1 MTHYFTTGNE
11 STCYGC
17 RACEHICPQKAITM
31 KPNEEGFLYPTLDEA
46 ICMKC
51 GLCSQVCPNDN
62 VTTVFRKPLKVFA
75 AQYKQQDVLD
85 NSSSGGI
92 FSAVADYV
100 LENNGSV
107 AGCVFDDNFT
117 AIHVVSQDHDT
128 VAKMRGSKYVQSDT
142 KSTYVEIKQ
151 RLEQGKFVLF
161 SGTPCQVDGLKLYLC
176 KNYDNLLT
184 IDLICHGVPSPVLL
198 AEYLKLTEQKKGKVT
213 DIKFRN
219 KQRNG
224 WCAQGSVTYL
234 RNGREKTYTISPFN
248 ASYYYY
254 YLKNCISRMSCYSC
268 KYSSV
273 QRVGDITIGDYWNIN
288 DVLPHVNSKKGISV
302 ILVNTNHGKTVV
314 QALKQR
320 IMLFETELSSAVSGN
335 GNLSKPCDLPDSRKN
350 IYKRIKQQGYVV
362 VAKQDC
368 KYQYVVPFLR
378 KHIPKKSRVF

>member
-128 VAKMRGSKYVQSDT
+128 VAKMRGSKYVQSDMENSYSSVKEDLLT
-142 KSTYVEIKQ
+142 
-151 RLEQGKFVLF
+151 GKKVLF
-161 SGTPCQVDGLKLYLC
+161 TGTPCQVDGLKSYLGGNTEDLYTC
-176 KNYDNLLT
+176 
-184 IDLICHGVPSPVLL
+184 DLICHGVPSPKVWS
-198 AEYLKLTEQKKGKVT
+198 AHIGFIEKLNKSKLSRYFFRPKDWSWHIHNEKAIFKNGKT
-213 DIKFRN
+213 FCSTGYSNMFR
-219 KQRNG
+219 
-224 WCAQGSVTYL
+224 CL
-234 RNGREKTYTISPFN
+234 
-248 ASYYYY
+248 YYSG
-254 YLKNCISRMSCYSC
+254 LIMRPSCYKC
-268 KYSSV
+268 QYSDVNRCS
-273 QRVGDITIGDYWNIN
+273 DITIADCRGVDRILSLLNSDEGVSLVLVNTPRGAELFSAVAKNTEYYPININ
-288 DVLPHVNSKKGISV
+288 DVLQPPLQHPCVKNRRREEFW
-302 ILVNTNHGKTVV
+302 N
-314 QALKQR
+314 
-320 IMLFETELSSAVSGN
+320 LF
-335 GNLSKPCDLPDSRKN
+335 LSKGYTSAIYRIYGRFYNIKYNIKKN
-350 IYKRIKQQGYVV
+350 IKRV
-362 VAKQDC
+362 
-368 KYQYVVPFLR
+368 
-378 KHIPKKSRVF
+378 KK